1 MADSI
6 DRRSFLKVASLAGG
20 GLMVGLY
27 LDVPDGFAQTLG
39 RDPGLLP
46 TVGPFERRSLRSGTK
61 RSTRGRH
68 RRRVDRAAP
77 DLGKRALPL
86 GRRDG
91 ALPTHRQYLEPSPRQ
106 PRAVGKLRLQSKFRN
121 LILRLFKPC
130 GFTVSNHT

>member
-46 TVGPFERRSLRSGTK
+46 NAFVRIAADGTVTIII
-61 RSTRGRH
+61 
-68 RRRVDRAAP
+68 
-77 DLGKRALPL
+77 
-86 GRRDG
+86 
-91 ALPTHRQYLEPSPRQ
+91 
-106 PRAVGKLRLQSKFRN
+106 N
-121 LILRLFKPC
+121 LILTLGCLIAF
-130 GFTVSNHT
+130 VIVLW

>member
-46 TVGPFERRSLRSGTK
+46 NAFVRI
-61 RSTRGRH
+61 
-68 RRRVDRAAP
+68 AA
-77 DLGKRALPL
+77 
-86 GRRDG
+86 DG
-91 ALPTHRQYLEPSPRQ
+91 MDCVARCCEPAGQ
-106 PRAVGKLRLQSKFRN
+106 GGADAAGGADDDV
-121 LILRLFKPC
+121 C
-130 GFTVSNHT
+130 V